1 MIYPDG
7 NIYKNVLNNAGLTWI
22 VLGVIV
28 KISIK
33 SFISVN
39 SHIVLYS
46 LRPSW
51 KKTSLGSLEKS
62 VANKVGMHTTEH
74 AIFSSS
80 SCKTQFYAPLMIF
93 SGFITQ
99 MTLYR
104 LKILSQLRRFRHIC
118 EMPSMTFN
126 QEHEEPNRTGK
137 SSFSQTSYLFLVHD
151 IEKSL
156 RNRFIRNYCI
166 QHLTA
171 EKVMMVNLAISIMRG
186 QKSIAVEY
194 TVH

>member
-28 KISIK
+28 KILIK

-80 SCKTQFYAPLMIF
+80 SCKTQFYALLMVF
-93 SGFITQ
+93 SGFFTQ
-99 MTLYR
+99 MTPYR
-104 LKILSQLRRFRHIC
+104 LKISSQLRRFRHIY

-126 QEHEEPNRTGK
+126 QEREKPNRTGK
-137 SSFSQTSYLFLVHD
+137 SSFSQTSFLFRVHD

-156 RNRFIRNYCI
+156 RNRFIRN
-166 QHLTA
+166 
-171 EKVMMVNLAISIMRG
+171 
-186 QKSIAVEY
+186 
-194 TVH
+194 